1 MNYFLISVV
10 MIGVGY
16 STYCLWQAYS
26 FVTCCPVEVEGSE
39 AEMEADSFGSFLK
52 NFIMET

>member
-1 MNYFLISVV
+1 
-10 MIGVGY
+10 MIGVGC

-26 FVTCCPVEVEGSE
+26 GVVGCPVEVEGSQD
-39 AEMEADSFGSFLK
+39 EMEADSLGIFLK